1 MIADEIKKAGQAA
14 IGQCVT
20 DLVTYKL
27 TDTWTIFSGLKSELG
42 ALACNTGGNY
52 KFDGGFGE
60 YRITFTQDVC
70 RYNGTPVK
78 SFRYDDVGHGDYST
92 YEVIDFSNNQ
102 LYYGEYWPS
111 GTFTVRQIE
120 FQNNKQSFQI
130 LDSGKPSYIDSYDGK
145 PSYSETGLLN
155 TTFVPLKPTCSSVYS
170 RYLTTVNY
178 GEVKNLP
185 SVVSGSKTVMVMINI
200 VQSDNYDWSSITY
213 PTVGGRL
220 TVKIKK
226 VNTSTVL
233 TERDIRF
240 NGYNPGN
247 MMIVL
252 QPLQVA
258 EISFSADLQSSQ
270 TTKILCT
277 IQETVI

>member
-1 MIADEIKKAGQAA
+1 MIADEIKKAGQAT
-14 IGQCVT
+14 IDQCVT

-27 TDTWTIFSGLKSELG
+27 TDTWTTFSGLERELG

-52 KFDGGFGE
+52 QFDGDFGE
-60 YRITFTQDVC
+60 WKANFTQDVL

-78 SFRYDDVGHGDYST
+78 TLRYDDRGHGDYST

-120 FQNNKQSFQI
+120 FQNNKQSFQ
-130 LDSGKPSYIDSYDGK
+130 LLSSGRPSYIDSYNEK

-155 TTFVPLKPTCSSVYS
+155 TITVPTKPSCSS
-170 RYLTTVNY
+170 RYTRDLFTVNY
-178 GEVKNLP
+178 GETKKLP
-185 SVVSGSKTVMVMINI
+185 SIVSGSECVMVMINAVI
-200 VQSDNYDWSSITY
+200 SDNYNWSSITY
-213 PTVGGRL
+213 PKTIGTL
-220 TVKIKK
+220 NVKIRK
-226 VNTSTVL
+226 VNTPSFVD
-233 TERDIRF
+233 RDVDF

-247 MMIVL
+247 MMVIL
-252 QPLQVA
+252 QPGQVA
-258 EISFSADLQSSQ
+258 NISFSTNLESGQ

-277 IQETVI
+277 VQEIAI

>member
-1 MIADEIKKAGQAA
+1 MIADEIKKAGQTT
-14 IGQCVT
+14 IDQCVT

-27 TDTWTIFSGLKSELG
+27 TDTWTTFSGPESKLG

-52 KFDGGFGE
+52 KFDGDFGE
-60 YRITFTQDVC
+60 WKANFTQDVC

-78 SFRYDDVGHGDYST
+78 TIRYDDHGHGDYST

-102 LYYGEYWPS
+102 LYYDEHWPS

-130 LDSGKPSYIDSYDGK
+130 LNSGRPSYIDSYNEE

-155 TTFVPLKPTCSSVYS
+155 TITVPVKPSCSSVYN

-178 GEVKNLP
+178 GEVKKLP
-185 SVVSGSKTVMVMINI
+185 SVVSGSKTVMVMINAVI
-200 VQSDNYDWSSITY
+200 SDNYDWSALTY
-213 PTVGGRL
+213 PSTIGTL

-226 VNTSTVL
+226 VNTSPVL
-233 TERDIRF
+233 IDRDIDF
-240 NGYNPGN
+240 NGFNPGN
-247 MMIVL
+247 MMIAL

-258 EISFSADLQSSQ
+258 DISISTNLKSGQA
-270 TTKILCT
+270 TKILCT